1 MPGSRPQDDRKRIA
15 RLPSR
20 RELQKQYL
28 EMLALR
34 KEIEELER
42 MSVKKPANE

>member
-1 MPGSRPQDDRKRIA
+1 MLGLSSQDDPKPPEDP
-15 RLPSR
+15 PSR

-34 KEIEELER
+34 KEVEQLER
-42 MSVKKPANE
+42 VLAKRPA